1 MKGSIN
7 KNKKTGKWDFIV
19 DIGKDPFTGKRKQKR
34 KRGYDSKEEAEKA
47 LTKLL
52 NELNEGRVIE
62 VTNMYFDEFF
72 DIWLEERILAVE
84 KSTYNNN
91 ITFYNLYIK
100 PKIGGLRLKNISP
113 LILQR
118 FVNELVLSKKLSSG
132 TIHKIFDILKVI
144 FKKAIKLKLLSEN
157 PAQQVELP
165 KIRKNEINVW
175 DIEEVNTF
183 LQKCKNVKRPSKYY
197 TAYLIAILTGMRQGE
212 ILGLRWKDIEFD
224 KGLIYIRQV
233 LSHDAKEMKIGA
245 KTVAGVRTIHIS
257 EMLTDQLKE
266 EKLRIEKQKL
276 KLGQSYED
284 NDLVICTR
292 EGKPIIPTNL
302 VKAFKKDVKKVG
314 LPIIRWHDL
323 RHTHATM
330 LIERNVNPKIIQE
343 RLGHSRIGVTL
354 DIYSHVLPSMQR
366 EAVAQLDSVI
376 SL

>member
-19 DIGKDPFTGKRKQKR
+19 DIGKDSFTGKRKQKR

-72 DIWLEERILAVE
+72 DIWLEERKLTVE
-84 KSTYNNN
+84 KSTFNNN
-91 ITFYNLYIK
+91 VTFYNLYIK

-132 TIHKIFDILKVI
+132 TIHKIFDILKVV
-144 FKKAIKLKLLSEN
+144 FKKAIKLKLLSDN

-175 DIEEVNTF
+175 GIDEVNTF
-183 LQKCKNVKRPSKYY
+183 LQKCKDVKRPSKYY

-212 ILGLRWKDIEFD
+212 ILGLRWKDIDYD
-224 KGLIYIRQV
+224 KGLIFIRQT
-233 LSHDAKEMKIGA
+233 LSHDGKEIKIGA
-245 KTVAGVRTIHIS
+245 KTVSGVRTIHIS
-257 EMLTDQLKE
+257 KMLIDQLKE
-266 EKLRIEKQKL
+266 EKQRIEKQKL
-276 KLGQSYED
+276 KLGNSYED
-284 NDLVICTR
+284 NDLVVCTR
-292 EGKPIIPTNL
+292 EGKPIIATNL

-366 EAVAQLDSVI
+366 EAVTQLDSVI